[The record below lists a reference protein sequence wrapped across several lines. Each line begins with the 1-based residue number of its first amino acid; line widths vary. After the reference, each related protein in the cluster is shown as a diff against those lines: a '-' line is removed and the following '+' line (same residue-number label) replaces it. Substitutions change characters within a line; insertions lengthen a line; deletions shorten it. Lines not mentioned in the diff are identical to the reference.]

1 MTAPR
6 SACPPWCVLH
16 APASATFG
24 PHGYTTHQPAEARV
38 DLEDIPPEFEL
49 NGPRHV
55 TVNASRI
62 DFADGRPPV
71 RLVEL
76 GGRAAMTPADAR
88 RVAAAQLYMATL
100 LDNTKEAR

>member
-16 APASATFG
+16 AAGWVAFG
-24 PHGYTTHQPAEARV
+24 THGYVTHQPDEARV

-62 DFADGRPPV
+62 DFADGRESV

-76 GGRAAMTPADAR
+76 GGRAAMTPCDAH
-88 RVAAAQLYMATL
+88 RVAAALIHSAQVLGGGL
-100 LDNTKEAR
+100 